1 MTGNH
6 KGFRYLA
13 ILCILLSLLVQNLSL
28 LDVVSFHENVLFLFN
43 WMLPASALALSIVSF
58 SKSQNK
64 KDLLIT
70 GFAVLAFFY
79 SIIFIVF
86 AWMMMDTP

>member
-6 KGFRYLA
+6 KGFRHLA
-13 ILCILLSLLVQNLSL
+13 ILCILLSLLVQNLNL
-28 LDVVSFHENVLFLFN
+28 MGAVSFHENVLFLFN
-43 WMLPASALALSIVSF
+43 WMLPAAALTLSIISF
-58 SKSQNK
+58 SRSQNK

-79 SIIFIVF
+79 SIIFILV
-86 AWMMMDTP
+86 AWMMLDSP

>member
-6 KGFRYLA
+6 KGFRHLA
-13 ILCILLSLLVQNLSL
+13 ILCIILSLIVQNLSL
-28 LDVVSFHENVLFLFN
+28 MDAVSFHENVLFLFN
-43 WMLPASALALSIVSF
+43 WMLPAAALILSIVSF
-58 SKSQNK
+58 SRTQNK
-64 KDLLIT
+64 KDLLVT

-79 SIIFIVF
+79 SIIFIVV